1 MNQPD
6 KWEFMKQALKER
18 KEKDLYRTMKVMEG
32 PQSTHVYCNG
42 KPLLMLASNAYLD
55 FCNESC
61 IKEYAARIL
70 EQYGAGSGGS
80 RLTTGTTD
88 IHMNLEKSLAHFKN
102 REAALVFNTGF
113 AANTGII
120 QAICGSDHVIFS
132 DERNHASIIDGC
144 RQSKAKTVIY
154 RHNDMADLEQKIRET
169 SCSQGLIVSDAVF
182 SMDGD
187 IVDLPGL
194 ISLAKQYNLLSM
206 IDEAHAT
213 GVIGKTGK
221 GVEEHYHME
230 GEVDIL
236 MGTLSKALGAEGGY
250 VCGSDLLISYLR
262 NTARSFI
269 FSTSLS
275 PASMAAAERALKLL
289 EEEPQ
294 RVKKLQENT
303 AWFCRCLRQQGIEA
317 KSQSA
322 IVPIPIG
329 DEGKALQVSERL
341 FKQGYFISAIRY
353 PTVKAGEAILR
364 AAIMSA
370 HTKEELKDAAEAIG
384 QAISS

>member
-42 KPLLMLASNAYLD
+42 KQLLMLASNAYLD

-132 DERNHASIIDGC
+132 DEQNHASIIDGC

-230 GEVDIL
+230 GEVDVL

-370 HTKEELKDAAEAIG
+370 HTKEELKAAAEAIG